1 MRKLRWRWK
10 MPEVIGCLEYERGEQ
25 AFICPRNERQNL
37 LFADKRTAA
46 DEKRLEEL
54 EKEEDLAQNRLK
66 DHQATH
72 PKISTR

>member
-46 DEKRLEEL
+46 DEKRF
-54 EKEEDLAQNRLK
+54 
-66 DHQATH
+66 
-72 PKISTR
+72 